1 MRKVA
6 IIGQEGHFNYAL
18 ESLAVRDDIEL
29 CAIAPGEQNG
39 DIGSLIKQTAKY
51 SPHIYSDYHEL
62 LQSERPDIAVIN
74 PMFCL
79 TARITMDCLK
89 AGAHCFSE
97 KPLATEISDL
107 DMLKQRH
114 AQSRLA
120 LCGMFGIK
128 EEPWFIALNRAVA
141 DGEIGEVRLIHGQ
154 KSYRMGTRPE
164 FYSHRELFGGIIPWV
179 AIHAVDWVMSVG
191 GRCTRVAAS
200 HSTYANRGNG
210 DMEVTSAM
218 LMDME
223 NGAIATVTADYLRP
237 TASARHD
244 DDRLRVTGT
253 RGMIE
258 AIDGR
263 VYLEN
268 DLPKRELELPPRE
281 IYFSRFIDAIDAG
294 MTYELAREAL
304 AATRVCLLARE
315 SADVGARMDVCPE

>member
-18 ESLAVRDDIEL
+18 ESLAVRDDIKL
-29 CAIAPGEQNG
+29 CAIAPGECDGNI
-39 DIGSLIKQTAKY
+39 DSLVEQTSMY
-51 SPHIYSDYHEL
+51 SPHVYNDYNEL
-62 LQSERPDIAVIN
+62 LQSERPDVAVVN

-97 KPLATEISDL
+97 KPLAIEL
-107 DMLKQRH
+107 GELNALKQRYS
-114 AQSRLA
+114 ASGRA

-128 EEPWFIALNRAVA
+128 EEPWFTALSKAVA
-141 DGEIGEVRLIHGQ
+141 NGAIGEVRLIHGQ

-164 FYSHRELFGGIIPWV
+164 FYSHREQFGGIIPWV
-179 AIHAVDWVMSVG
+179 AIHAVDWVMSIG

-210 DMEVTSAM
+210 DMEATSAL

-223 NGAIATVTADYLRP
+223 NGVIATVTADYLRP

-258 AIDGR
+258 AIDGH

-268 DLPKRELELPPRE
+268 DLPKCELELPPRE

-294 MTYELAREAL
+294 TADELAREAF

-315 SADVGARMDVCPE
+315 SADIGARLDVCPE